1 VAGAP
6 SPAFVGGG
14 LTIILE
20 LPDRIAS
27 LAGDAR
33 ERADRLLEVRAISGT
48 TDPPASL
55 EPWLAQTFGSV
66 DDVRDQSLLRVTNL
80 ATLDAAIF
88 APLRARRP
96 VDGPDHARDLAAE
109 IAATAGDPFCDPA
122 NGTPADSF
130 GRVLGDRMLTGAN
143 AAIADAHHA
152 VLVFDSHDPLAFD
165 AGLVTDLF
173 TTGRA
178 WADRARAADPEAGTY
193 LLLWNCLWRAGGSII
208 HGHAQALLG
217 TGRHHAR
224 VERFRRDADAYRS
237 RHGADLGADLVAVH
251 RDLGLVVER
260 GAIAT
265 LAHLTPTKE
274 RELLVIGPPGTD
286 ERDPAFA
293 DAVAAALMAYRDR
306 LGVRSFN
313 LALWRPP
320 LADDGVAAG
329 WQAFPTIAWLVD
341 RGDPFTRPSD
351 IGAMELYGTPIVGS
365 DPYEVIRAL
374 RQA

>member
-1 VAGAP
+1 M
-6 SPAFVGGG
+6 GGR
-14 LTIILE
+14 LTGILE
-20 LPDRIAS
+20 LPARIES
-27 LAGDAR
+27 LTGDAR
-33 ERADRLLEVRAISGT
+33 ARTDRLLEVRAISGT

-55 EPWLAQTFGSV
+55 EPWLAATFGSV
-66 DDVRDQSLLRVTNL
+66 DDVRAQSVLRVTNL

-96 VDGPDHARDLAAE
+96 VDGSDHARDLAAE
-109 IAATAGDPFCDPA
+109 IAATEGDPFCDPA
-122 NGTPADSF
+122 HGTPADSF
-130 GRVLGDRMLTGAN
+130 GRVRGDRMLTGAN
-143 AAIADAHHA
+143 AALADAHHA
-152 VLVFDSHDPLAFD
+152 VLVFDNHDPLAFD
-165 AGLVTDLF
+165 AGLVSDLF

-178 WADRARAADPEAGTY
+178 WADRARSADPDAGTY

-217 TGRHHAR
+217 AGRHHAR
-224 VERFRRDADAYRS
+224 IERFRRDADAYRS
-237 RHGADLGADLVAVH
+237 QHRADLVGDLVAAH
-251 RDLGLVVER
+251 RDLGLAVER

-286 ERDPAFA
+286 ERDPAYA
-293 DAVAAALMAYRDR
+293 GAVARALIAYRDR

-320 LADDGVAAG
+320 LGDAG
-329 WQAFPTIAWLVD
+329 RTLGWETFPTITWLVD
-341 RGDPFTRPSD
+341 RGDPFSRPSD

>member
-1 VAGAP
+1 
-6 SPAFVGGG
+6 VGGR
-14 LTIILE
+14 LTSVLE
-20 LPDRIAS
+20 LPARIQS
-27 LAGDAR
+27 LSGDAR
-33 ERADRLLEVRAISGT
+33 VRADRLLEVRAISGT

-55 EPWLAQTFGSV
+55 EPWLATTFGSV
-66 DDVRDQSLLRVTNL
+66 GDVRDQSLLRVTNL
-80 ATLDAAIF
+80 GTLDAAIF

-109 IAATAGDPFCDPA
+109 IAATEGDPFCDPA
-122 NGTPADSF
+122 HGTPANSF
-130 GRVLGDRMLTGAN
+130 GRVRGERMLSGAN

-152 VLVFDSHDPLAFD
+152 VLVFDDHDPLAFD
-165 AGLVTDLF
+165 DLLVTDLF

-178 WADRARAADPEAGTY
+178 WADRARDTDPQAGTY

-224 VERFRRDADAYRS
+224 VERFKRDADAYRA
-237 RHGADLGADLVAVH
+237 RHGTELAADLVAVH
-251 RDLGLVVER
+251 RDLGLTVER
-260 GAIAT
+260 GGIAT

-274 RELLVIGPPGTD
+274 RELLVVGPPGTD

-293 DAVAAALMAYRDR
+293 ASVANALLAYRDR

-320 LADDGVAAG
+320 LTDDGTIASG
-329 WQAFPTIAWLVD
+329 WEGFPTIAWLVD
-341 RGDPFTRPSD
+341 RGDPFIRPSD

-365 DPYEVIRAL
+365 DPYEVIRAV